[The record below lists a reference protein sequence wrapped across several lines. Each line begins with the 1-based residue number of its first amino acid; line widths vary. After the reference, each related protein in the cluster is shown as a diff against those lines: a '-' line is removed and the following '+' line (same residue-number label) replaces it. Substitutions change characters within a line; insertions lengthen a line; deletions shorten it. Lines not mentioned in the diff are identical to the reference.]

1 MRSVPTE
8 LGGCEAPCGRRAGH
22 AHVRIA
28 QEGARVQVETKIF
41 VCLSERCLSHKLL
54 VLSRPCRAVPCRAV
68 PCRAV
73 PIRLR
78 LGTCAVTAE
87 IGFLVRFSKL
97 HKLHVLGIT
106 PKVCTCRSA
115 PALGFEVDKAPAE
128 SRPSM
133 IPTNEGACAGDSDTA
148 ALGPSRSI
156 SAGASS
162 VGRAESVTVRSAES
176 RDE

>member
-8 LGGCEAPCGRRAGH
+8 LGGCEAPCGRCAGH

-54 VLSRPCRAVPCRAV
+54 VLSIPCRAVPCPSDCGLARA
-68 PCRAV
+68 R
-73 PIRLR
+73 
-78 LGTCAVTAE
+78 VTAE
-87 IGFLVRFSKL
+87 IGFLVRLSKL